1 MVPNKEALQSN
12 DTKSSH
18 VSHDLTRDTSST
30 PPASS
35 GGSSA
40 FDEFTKTLKE
50 VIVPVYKGQVFIC
63 LPTTALTE
71 MFGRSSLTVH
81 MVLALT
87 A

>member
-18 VSHDLTRDTSST
+18 VEDIVSRDVSHDLTRDTSST

-71 MFGRSSLTVH
+71 MFGRSS
-81 MVLALT
+81 
-87 A
+87 